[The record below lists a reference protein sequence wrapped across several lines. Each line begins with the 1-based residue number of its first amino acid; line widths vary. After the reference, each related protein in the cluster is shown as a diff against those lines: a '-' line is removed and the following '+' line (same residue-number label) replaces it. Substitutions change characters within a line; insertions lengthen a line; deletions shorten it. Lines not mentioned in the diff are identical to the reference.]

1 MKPNPITLSAR
12 IDLVVVTDSVR
23 YRLIVRI
30 TSATAGEGEEVPT
43 SGQRLELTPGFIVS
57 EDSTIDLTNS
67 RNARLYSLR
76 GASPGKLIS
85 GSVLRDRQQ
94 HWVLIDLTGE

>member
-1 MKPNPITLSAR
+1 MNLSAR

-30 TSATAGEGEEVPT
+30 DSATAGEGVEVPT
-43 SGQRLELTPGFIVS
+43 SGQRLELTPGFVVS
-57 EDSTIDLTNS
+57 EDSTIDLTNP

-76 GASPGKLIS
+76 AALPGKSIS
-85 GSVLRDRQQ
+85 GSVLRDRRQR
-94 HWVLIDLTGE
+94 WVLIDLTGK